1 MGVTQADSQLLFYA
15 KKIGVKFNHTCT
27 LGRLNLYTSSDQI
40 NELIAKCEYVELDP
54 EIFQA
59 NDDYSESIFK
69 LLGSKIIDSID
80 FSGYENATII
90 HDMNYPLHDDYT
102 NKFNCIFD
110 GGTLEHIFNFP
121 VAIKNCMNSI
131 KTGGHFIGSSPV
143 NNQMGHGF
151 YQFSPE
157 LYYRIFSEENGFRI
171 IKMFVTFES
180 DDVSEW
186 YEVADPKEVN
196 SRVTLVNNVPLS
208 LRFIAQKIEDKKV
221 FAVSPQQSDYVNTW
235 NAFRS
240 VAEKKA
246 DLSGSRFKYFYRK
259 LLPYRVKVILKN
271 LYYIYKK
278 DKLVSPTLGI
288 INSDQ
293 FKKIEL

>member
-1 MGVTQADSQLLFYA
+1 
-15 KKIGVKFNHTCT
+15 
-27 LGRLNLYTSSDQI
+27 
-40 NELIAKCEYVELDP
+40 
-54 EIFQA
+54 
-59 NDDYSESIFK
+59 
-69 LLGSKIIDSID
+69 
-80 FSGYENATII
+80 
-90 HDMNYPLHDDYT
+90 
-102 NKFNCIFD
+102 
-110 GGTLEHIFNFP
+110 
-121 VAIKNCMNSI
+121 
-131 KTGGHFIGSSPV
+131 
-143 NNQMGHGF
+143 
-151 YQFSPE
+151 
-157 LYYRIFSEENGFRI
+157 
-171 IKMFVTFES
+171 
-180 DDVSEW
+180 
-186 YEVADPKEVN
+186 
-196 SRVTLVNNVPLS
+196 VTLVNNVPLS

-259 LLPYRVKVILKN
+259 LLPYRLKVILKN